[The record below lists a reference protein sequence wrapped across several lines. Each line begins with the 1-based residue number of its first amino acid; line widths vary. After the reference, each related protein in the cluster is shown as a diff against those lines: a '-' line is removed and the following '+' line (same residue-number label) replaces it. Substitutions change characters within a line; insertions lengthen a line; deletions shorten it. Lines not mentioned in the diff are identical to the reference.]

1 MHKEADISNK
11 KWVKLNIWVKYTI
24 SKQNLKGILKQQVY
38 TYFYIPYNPD
48 VDTIYKIIRE
58 IGILYICSTI
68 LLVRRDSYTIIWFGC
83 W

>member
-1 MHKEADISNK
+1 M
-11 KWVKLNIWVKYTI
+11 
-24 SKQNLKGILKQQVY
+24 SKIEYMYKIYHFKAKSKGILKQQAY

-58 IGILYICSTI
+58 IGILYIFNTI
-68 LLVRRDSYTIIWFGC
+68 LLVRRDSYTILWFGC